1 MSDNKKMKKKI
12 PALILFVALLFS
24 VDTIQASLEDSLRN
38 VISNTEGIEK
48 LEAINSLL
56 NLKYHEKNGIDY
68 IIMLEEE
75 ARKQNNERYIG
86 GALAIKALFY
96 ANQGDSEKFFPVA
109 EEAMAFLLETKR
121 FDVYFLLYNSV
132 IKVHLNDG
140 YYETAFLKISSMLED
155 AKKFN
160 YLLGEIYVYE
170 NMGDAYYVEKNYQ
183 KATESFRKVFSL
195 LSTLPEKIILRAEV
209 GVKVAHNAYQAG
221 DISLTI
227 LYCDSVR
234 QLVEEYDRIKT
245 GVEMNFSTNFIKY
258 GLYANLALAYI
269 SVRREKE
276 AADAMNMALKYAE
289 DDMPETHRRIFYSL
303 CSDYYYK
310 KGEYK
315 TALKYIEK
323 NEELNAATTDIP
335 DIDAL
340 LIKSKVLATMGNFE
354 GAHKVDR
361 EYIEL
366 TDSLNRKKLAQRV
379 SELQTIHQV
388 EKLEFQAE
396 QDRLKVINQRQFIV
410 GLTVIVLLLA
420 CVILIVIR
428 NLNRIKRKNLVLY
441 QRIQS
446 HEALEQ
452 EFKRKEDALRA
463 NLLSE
468 DKTPEDDEADK
479 LYLRLKDL
487 MKDEKNYTDS
497 NVTRKRIAT
506 KLGTN
511 ERYLYETITKHLGL
525 SFAEY
530 INLLRLD
537 YAREMMSKNLNDLAI
552 EDIAIMSGFG
562 TRQTFHR
569 LFRDRYGLSPSEFS
583 SMLKNF

>member
-1 MSDNKKMKKKI
+1 MKKLYPI
-12 PALILFVALLFS
+12 ILLSVFLLFS
-24 VDTIQASLEDSLRN
+24 VGTIQANTEDSLRN

-48 LEAINSLL
+48 LEAMNSLL
-56 NLKYHEKNGIDY
+56 ILKQNSKDGI
-68 IIMLEEE
+68 INAIMLEEE
-75 ARKQNNERYIG
+75 ARKQNNELYLG
-86 GALAIKALFY
+86 KALAIKASLY
-96 ANQGDSEKFFPVA
+96 ASYSNSEKFFPAA
-109 EEAMAFLLETKR
+109 EEAMAFLLKKKD
-121 FDVYFLLYNSV
+121 FYLYFLLYNTAV
-132 IKVHLNDG
+132 KVHLNDG
-140 YYETAFLKISSMLED
+140 NFETAFLKISSMLED
-155 AKKFN
+155 AKKYD

-170 NMGDAYYVEKNYQ
+170 NMGDAYYVERNFQ
-183 KATESFRKVFSL
+183 KSLDSYRNAYSL
-195 LSTLPEKIILRAEV
+195 LSVYPEYTLLRAWL

-221 DISLTI
+221 EMSLTI

-234 QLVEEYDRIKT
+234 QLFEEYDRPKT
-245 GVEMNFSTNFIKY
+245 GANVTLSTHFVKN

-269 SVRREKE
+269 SVGREEE
-276 AADAMNMALKYAE
+276 AAVAMNMALEYAE
-289 DDMPETHRRIFYSL
+289 DDLSDDYRRVFYSH

-310 KGEYK
+310 KGEYE
-315 TALKYIEK
+315 TAIAYIEK
-323 NEELNAATTDIP
+323 NEELNVATTDIP
-335 DIDAL
+335 DIDVML
-340 LIKSKVLATMGNFE
+340 MKSKILTAMGDFE
-354 GAHKVDR
+354 GANKVGW

-366 TDSLNRKKLAQRV
+366 TDSLNRKKLSQRV

-396 QDRLKVINQRQFIV
+396 QERLKAANQRQFIV
-410 GLTVIVLLLA
+410 GLTIIVFLLA

-446 HEALEQ
+446 HEELEQ

-468 DKTPEDDEADK
+468 DKTSEDNEADN
-479 LYLRLKDL
+479 LYLRLKNL
-487 MKDEKNYTDS
+487 MKDEKNYIEI
-497 NVTRKRIAT
+497 NVTRKSIAT

-537 YAREMMSKNLNDLAI
+537 YAREMMNKNFNDMAI
-552 EDIAIMSGFG
+552 EDIAMMSGFG

-569 LFRDRYGLSPSEFS
+569 LFRDRYGLSPSEYS